1 MAESPPSD
9 GAPTTK
15 QTLIVALAMGV
26 VAGGGGGGLGYI
38 LGGQVMSN
46 PGETMIEPSGS
57 KNIPS
62 DKTASANTADT
73 PVDHGGVEN
82 SDKKA
87 HEVSAVETQPKH
99 TDGHSQ
105 PQSHIVSSKLTVR
118 ELTPIVTNLAEP
130 ATNWIRLQSA
140 IVFDPDELPH
150 PEKVIAELTSDIT
163 GYLRTIPLTSLEGA
177 DGLRRLQ
184 EELSERATIR
194 SHGKIH
200 EFIVE
205 TMVVQ

>member
-1 MAESPPSD
+1 MADTPPSD

-15 QTLIVALAMGV
+15 QTLIVALAMAV

-38 LGGQVMSN
+38 LGGQAMSH
-46 PGETMIEPSGS
+46 PGETMSEPSGS
-57 KNIPS
+57 NDILS
-62 DKTASANTADT
+62 DKTASANKADS
-73 PVDHGGVEN
+73 PVDHGGAEHG
-82 SDKKA
+82 DKKT
-87 HEVSAVETQPKH
+87 HETSAADTQSKH
-99 TDGHSQ
+99 AAGHSH
-105 PQSHIVSSKLTVR
+105 PQTHVASSKLTVR

-140 IVFDPDELPH
+140 IVFDPAELPH

-163 GYLRTIPLTSLEGA
+163 GYLRTVPLTSLEGA

-184 EELSERATIR
+184 EELSERAMIR
-194 SHGKIH
+194 SNGKIH